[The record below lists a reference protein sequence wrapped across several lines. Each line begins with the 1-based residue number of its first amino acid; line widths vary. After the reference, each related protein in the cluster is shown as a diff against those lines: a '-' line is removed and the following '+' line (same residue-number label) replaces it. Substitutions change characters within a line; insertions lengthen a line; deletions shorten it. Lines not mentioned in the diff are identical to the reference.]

1 MLPLPAAGGRIWGP
15 CPGPPGPGGGGGG
28 GAPLAPPFLAPPLP
42 SEAAG
47 ELKTPEPQLL
57 FSTPFPAGAALL
69 KELTSLY
76 MKSYETSTA

>member
-1 MLPLPAAGGRIWGP
+1 MESRSWSPVP
-15 CPGPPGPGGGGGG
+15 GGGG

-42 SEAAG
+42 SGAAG

-76 MKSYETSTA
+76 MKSYETSTV